1 MLLGTQLLDGRG
13 VVVELEAPVAV
24 GVDGERAVLA
34 LEVGLRAEHGLAG
47 IRIGDVELAGSGQ
60 GGVFLDGALVVARLA
75 RGDHGAVAGAVDG
88 DGDDL
93 GGLAAVAIVHG
104 HDDGVG
110 QVFTVLERLDIRIG
124 VVELVGPLAV
134 LVERERTVLALA
146 VVVQRPGV
154 RVVGVDVVLGQLT
167 GGDVRTIFL
176 DGARGRAADGRGV
189 VGAVDGDDD
198 LARGAVGA
206 GDREGLG
213 QVLLGT
219 QLLDGRGV
227 VVELEAPVAVG
238 VDGERAVLAL
248 EVGLRAEHG
257 LAGIRIGDVELAGS
271 GQGGVFLD
279 GALVVARLARGDDGG
294 VVGTGDIDGDGLG
307 GGTAMA
313 VIDGHGDG
321 VGDLLAFG
329 QRLNLGAVVVEHVGP
344 LAVLVDGELAVLAVA
359 VVADGPGVRV
369 GSVDVGDVQLAG
381 GAGGAVLGHGAVG
394 LAAQLRIIVGA
405 VDGDGDGALGAI
417 GGGDGEGLD
426 QLLAHGQGLDLGIV
440 VVEFVLPVAVGVDG
454 ELAVL
459 ALGVGLRVEGGFA
472 GVLVG
477 HVQLAAG
484 DEVAVFLD
492 VAGVVARLGGG
503 DLGRV
508 IDADHGYFHGGGGGR
523 AAGVGDHVG
532 NRGGRG
538 LALRQ
543 MLEAGARHEHVA
555 AVRLHDEGAA
565 VGAGDSDAIRRHG
578 PAVDRDQ
585 AQRIAVGIAVV
596 DQQVAAHGAL
606 FIGAGNVIDGQGRVV
621 VVARGAAITAGA
633 AGGAVDR
640 VGATARIGVGQVQRA
655 GGFQDAGQAH
665 EAAAAVVAAA
675 AGQGGGGRIQH
686 VERIL
691 ARLQGRQQAV
701 GVGALGRGHGRFG
714 RVGQRA
720 GHVLGDRHR
729 PAFADHDRHAIFH
742 LQRHRGARCRD
753 DVAAGGHLAA
763 LVQLGQ
769 GTVAIAYPRAT
780 GDFVD
785 DCGGGVGHVGSVSGS
800 YPRWP
805 RY

>member
-1 MLLGTQLLDGRG
+1 M
-13 VVVELEAPVAV
+13 
-24 GVDGERAVLA
+24 
-34 LEVGLRAEHGLAG
+34 
-47 IRIGDVELAGSGQ
+47 
-60 GGVFLDGALVVARLA
+60 
-75 RGDHGAVAGAVDG
+75 
-88 DGDDL
+88 
-93 GGLAAVAIVHG
+93 
-104 HDDGVG
+104 
-110 QVFTVLERLDIRIG
+110 
-124 VVELVGPLAV
+124 
-134 LVERERTVLALA
+134 A
-146 VVVQRPGV
+146 VV
-154 RVVGVDVVLGQLT
+154 
-167 GGDVRTIFL
+167 
-176 DGARGRAADGRGV
+176 
-189 VGAVDGDDD
+189 
-198 LARGAVGA
+198 
-206 GDREGLG
+206 
-213 QVLLGT
+213 
-219 QLLDGRGV
+219 
-227 VVELEAPVAVG
+227 
-238 VDGERAVLAL
+238 
-248 EVGLRAEHG
+248 
-257 LAGIRIGDVELAGS
+257 
-271 GQGGVFLD
+271 
-279 GALVVARLARGDDGG
+279 
-294 VVGTGDIDGDGLG
+294 
-307 GGTAMA
+307 
-313 VIDGHGDG
+313 DGHGDG
-321 VGDLLAFG
+321 VGDLLAFL
-329 QRLNLGAVVVEHVGP
+329 QRLNLVAGVVQFVLPVAVGI
-344 LAVLVDGELAVLAVA
+344 DGELAVLAVA

-369 GSVDVGDVQLAG
+369 GGVDVGDIELAG
-381 GAGGAVLGHGAVG
+381 GNGGAVFGHSAVRLAAQLGFVVGAIDGDGDRAGGAV
-394 LAAQLRIIVGA
+394 
-405 VDGDGDGALGAI
+405 
-417 GGGDGEGLD
+417 GGGDGEGLG
-426 QLLAHGQGLDLGIV
+426 QLLAHGQRLHARVGLVQV
-440 VVEFVLPVAVGVDG
+440 VDPVAVGVDG
-454 ELAVL
+454 ERAVHTR
-459 ALGVGLRVEGGFA
+459 A
-472 GVLVG
+472 VG
-477 HVQLAAG
+477 HGHEERLAIVRVDDIELAIRGG
-484 DEVAVFLD
+484 DFVFLD
-492 VAGVVARLGGG
+492 RAGVVARLGGG

-543 MLEAGARHEHVA
+543 MLEAGARHEHIA

-578 PAVDRDQ
+578 AAVDRDK

-621 VVARGAAITAGA
+621 VVARGAAVTTGA

-655 GGFQDAGQAH
+655 GGFQDTGQAH

-769 GTVAIAYPRAT
+769 GPVAIAYPRAT